1 MRKPSSAEALTEE
14 ERVRQYAEIVF
25 AVAARL
31 EGVGSNAVPLTAPN
45 TGGTV
50 SAGSE
55 VEPQAPHNSIPQ

>member
-1 MRKPSSAEALTEE
+1 MRKQSSTEALGKE

-25 AVAARL
+25 AVAQRL
-31 EGVGSNAVPLTAPN
+31 EGAGSNAVPLTAPE